1 MGIERSEQSFLMANS
16 SAFINPASGSIRL
29 TGEVDFV
36 DAEGNVIKSIDAP
49 KLCGCG
55 LSKDKPRCDGSH
67 KEYVKLFAEQLRNAR
82 ELVKPCMSFSP
93 MPKRAHAIRENE
105 LAYRLE
111 AGESPVGVK
120 VGGALDSPNSAE
132 PTSVMIFG
140 YLTDAMQLTN
150 SIKTANYIYP
160 RAEAEVVF
168 KISKEI
174 TSEIH
179 PSEVLDYVSHVATGI
194 EIFDYRYGQVQI
206 YANDAIADNAGAA
219 AFVYSHW
226 VPAHEANLENLTAQ
240 VFENDS
246 EIETAPLTAIR
257 GNPWLALVLL
267 SKVLVENGVKLPA
280 GSIVFSG
287 SATKG
292 LHLAAGNNYAV
303 EIKGLGRVEIK
314 AL

>member
-1 MGIERSEQSFLMANS
+1 MTNP

-36 DAEGNVIKSIDAP
+36 DAEGKLIESIDAP

-93 MPKRAHAIRENE
+93 MPKRAQAIRENE
-105 LAYRLE
+105 LAFRLE
-111 AGESPVGVK
+111 AGETVLGVK

-140 YLTDAMQLTN
+140 YLTDAMQLTD

-160 RAEAEVVF
+160 RAEAEVAF

-174 TSEIH
+174 STEIH

-194 EIFDYRYGQVQI
+194 EIFDYRYGQAQI
-206 YANDAIADNAGAA
+206 YANDAVADNAGAA
-219 AFVYSHW
+219 AFVHSHW

-240 VFENDS
+240 VFENDT
-246 EIETAPLTAIR
+246 ELETAPLTAIR

-267 SKVLVENGVKLPA
+267 SKVLFENGVKLPV
-280 GSIVFSG
+280 GSIVLSG

-303 EIKGLGRVEIK
+303 DIKGLGRVELK
-314 AL
+314 AI

>member
-1 MGIERSEQSFLMANS
+1 VSDKPQ
-16 SAFINPASGSIRL
+16 AFVNPASGSIRL

-36 DAEGNVIKSIDAP
+36 DAEGNVIESIEAP

-55 LSKDKPRCDGSH
+55 LSKNKPRCDGSH

-82 ELVKPCMSFSP
+82 ELVKPCMSFAP
-93 MPKRAHAIRENE
+93 VAKKAHAIRENE

-111 AGESPVGVK
+111 AGESLVGVK
-120 VGGALDSPNSAE
+120 VGGALDSPNCAE

-140 YLTDAMQLTN
+140 YLTDAMQLTD
-150 SIKTANYIYP
+150 SIKTANYIQP
-160 RAEAEVVF
+160 RAEAEVAF

-174 TSEIH
+174 TTEIH

-194 EIFDYRYGQVQI
+194 EIFDYRYGQAQI

-240 VFENDS
+240 VFKNED
-246 EIETAPLTAIR
+246 EIDTAPLTAIR

-267 SKVLVENGVKLPA
+267 SKVLVEDGLKLPA
-280 GSIVFSG
+280 GSIVLSG
-287 SATKG
+287 SATRSFD
-292 LHLAAGNNYAV
+292 LVAGNKYAV
-303 EIKGLGRVEIK
+303 DVKGLGRVEIK

>member
-1 MGIERSEQSFLMANS
+1 VTNP

-36 DAEGNVIKSIDAP
+36 DAEGKVIESIDAP

-93 MPKRAHAIRENE
+93 MLKRAQAIRENE

-111 AGESPVGVK
+111 AGETVLGVK

-140 YLTDAMQLTN
+140 YLTDAMQLTD

-160 RAEAEVVF
+160 RAEAEVAF

-174 TSEIH
+174 STEIH

-194 EIFDYRYGQVQI
+194 EIFDYRYGQAQI
-206 YANDAIADNAGAA
+206 YANDAVADNAGAA
-219 AFVYSHW
+219 AFVHSHW

-240 VFENDS
+240 VFEN
-246 EIETAPLTAIR
+246 ETEVETAPLTAIR

-280 GSIVFSG
+280 GSIVLSG

-292 LHLAAGNNYAV
+292 LHLAAGNSYAV
-303 EIKGLGRVEIK
+303 DIKGLGRVELK
-314 AL
+314 AI

>member
-1 MGIERSEQSFLMANS
+1 MSDKPQ
-16 SAFINPASGSIRL
+16 AFINPASGSIRL

-36 DAEGNVIKSIDAP
+36 DAEGKVIESIDAP

-55 LSKDKPRCDGSH
+55 LSRDKPRCDGSH

-82 ELVKPCMSFSP
+82 DLVKPCMSFAP
-93 MPKRAHAIRENE
+93 MAKRAHAIRENE

-111 AGESPVGVK
+111 AGESLVGVK

-140 YLTDAMQLTN
+140 YLTDAMQLTD
-150 SIKTANYIYP
+150 SIKTANYIFP

-174 TSEIH
+174 TTEIH

-194 EIFDYRYGQVQI
+194 EIFDYRYGQAQI

-240 VFENDS
+240 VFKNEAEVD
-246 EIETAPLTAIR
+246 TAPLTAIR

-280 GSIVFSG
+280 GSIVLSG
-287 SATKG
+287 SATKSFQ
-292 LHLAAGNNYAV
+292 LVAGNDYAV
-303 EIKGLGRVEIK
+303 DVKGLGRVELK
-314 AL
+314 AI

>member
-1 MGIERSEQSFLMANS
+1 MSDKPQ
-16 SAFINPASGSIRL
+16 AFINPASGSIRL

-36 DAEGNVIKSIDAP
+36 DAEGNVIESIDAP

-82 ELVKPCMSFSP
+82 ELVKPCMSFAP
-93 MPKRAHAIRENE
+93 LAKRAHAIRENE

-111 AGESPVGVK
+111 AGESLVGVK

-140 YLTDAMQLTN
+140 YLTDAMQLTD
-150 SIKTANYIYP
+150 SIKTANYVFP

-174 TSEIH
+174 TTEIH

-194 EIFDYRYGQVQI
+194 EIFDYRYGQAQI

-240 VFENDS
+240 VFKNED
-246 EIETAPLTAIR
+246 EIDTAPLTAIR

-267 SKVLVENGVKLPA
+267 SKVLVEDVVKLPSD
-280 GSIVFSG
+280 SIVLSG
-287 SATKG
+287 SATRSFD
-292 LHLAAGNNYAV
+292 LVAGNNYAV
-303 EIKGLGRVEIK
+303 DVKGLGRVEIK

>member
-1 MGIERSEQSFLMANS
+1 VSQKPQ
-16 SAFINPASGSIRL
+16 AFVNPASGSIRL

-36 DAEGNVIKSIDAP
+36 DAEGNLIESIDAP

-55 LSKDKPRCDGSH
+55 LSKEKPRCDGSH
-67 KEYVKLFAEQLRNAR
+67 KEYVKLFAEALRNAR
-82 ELVKPCMSFSP
+82 ELVKPCMSFAP
-93 MPKRAHAIRENE
+93 MAKKAHAIRENE
-105 LAYRLE
+105 LQHRLE
-111 AGESPVGVK
+111 VSETLVGVK
-120 VGGALDSPNSAE
+120 VGGALDSANSAE
-132 PTSVMIFG
+132 PASVMIFG
-140 YLTDAMQLTN
+140 YLTDAMQLTD
-150 SIKTANYIYP
+150 SIKTSNYIYP

-174 TSEIH
+174 SAEIH
-179 PSEVLDYVSHVATGI
+179 PSEVLDYVSHVAAGI
-194 EIFDYRYGQVQI
+194 EIFDYRYGQAQI

-226 VPAHEANLENLTAQ
+226 VPAHETNLENLTAQ
-240 VFENDS
+240 VFENNS
-246 EIETAPLTAIR
+246 EIETAPLTALR

-292 LHLAAGNNYAV
+292 LHLVAGNNYAV

>member
-1 MGIERSEQSFLMANS
+1 VSDKPQ
-16 SAFINPASGSIRL
+16 AFINPASGSIRF

-36 DAEGNVIKSIDAP
+36 DAEGKVIESIDAP

-67 KEYVKLFAEQLRNAR
+67 KEYVKLFAEVLRNAR
-82 ELVKPCMSFSP
+82 ELVKPCMSFAP
-93 MPKRAHAIRENE
+93 MLKRAQAIRENE

-111 AGESPVGVK
+111 ADETVLGVK

-140 YLTDAMQLTN
+140 YLTDAMQLTD

-160 RAEAEVVF
+160 RAEAEVAF

-174 TSEIH
+174 TTEIH

-194 EIFDYRYGQVQI
+194 EIFDYRYGQAQI

-219 AFVYSHW
+219 AFVHSHW
-226 VPAHEANLENLTAQ
+226 VPAHEANFENLTAQ
-240 VFENDS
+240 VFENDA

-267 SKVLVENGVKLPA
+267 SKVLFENGVKLPA
-280 GSIVFSG
+280 GSIVLSG

-303 EIKGLGRVEIK
+303 DIKGLGRVELK
-314 AL
+314 AI

>member
-1 MGIERSEQSFLMANS
+1 MSEKPQ
-16 SAFINPASGSIRL
+16 AFINPASGSIRL
-29 TGEVDFV
+29 TGEVEFV
-36 DAEGNVIKSIDAP
+36 DAEGKLIESIDAP

-55 LSKDKPRCDGSH
+55 LSKGKPRCDGSH
-67 KEYVKLFAEQLRNAR
+67 KEYVKLFAEALRNAR
-82 ELVKPCMSFSP
+82 ELVKPCMSFAP
-93 MPKRAHAIRENE
+93 MAKKAHAIRENE
-105 LAYRLE
+105 LAYRVE
-111 AGESPVGVK
+111 AGETLLGVK
-120 VGGALDSPNSAE
+120 VGGALDSPNSTE

-140 YLTDAMQLTN
+140 YLTDAMQLTD

-160 RAEAEVVF
+160 RAEAEVAF

-174 TSEIH
+174 STEIH

-194 EIFDYRYGQVQI
+194 EIFDYRYGQAQI

-226 VPAHEANLENLTAQ
+226 VPAHEANLENLMVQ
-240 VFENDS
+240 VFRNED
-246 EIETAPLTAIR
+246 EVDTAPLTAIR

-267 SKVLVENGVKLPA
+267 SKVLVESGVKLPA

-287 SATKG
+287 SATEG
-292 LHLAAGNNYAV
+292 LHLAAGNNYTV

-314 AL
+314 AV

>member
-1 MGIERSEQSFLMANS
+1 MSEKPR
-16 SAFINPASGSIRL
+16 AFVNPASGSIRL
-29 TGEVDFV
+29 TGEIDFV
-36 DAEGNVIKSIDAP
+36 DAEGKVIESIDAP

-82 ELVKPCMSFSP
+82 ELVKPCMSFAPAS
-93 MPKRAHAIRENE
+93 KKAHAIRENE
-105 LAYRLE
+105 LAYRVE
-111 AGESPVGVK
+111 AGESLVGVK

-194 EIFDYRYGQVQI
+194 EIFDYRYGQAQI
-206 YANDAIADNAGAA
+206 YANDAVADNAGAA
-219 AFVYSHW
+219 AFVHSHW

-240 VFENDS
+240 VFENDT
-246 EIETAPLTAIR
+246 EVETAPLTAIR

-267 SKVLVENGVKLPA
+267 SKVLVESGVKLPA

-292 LHLAAGNNYAV
+292 LPLAAGNNYAV
-303 EIKGLGRVEIK
+303 EVKGLGRVEIK
-314 AL
+314 AV

>member
-1 MGIERSEQSFLMANS
+1 MIDKPQ
-16 SAFINPASGSIRL
+16 AFINPASGSIRL

-36 DAEGNVIKSIDAP
+36 DAEGKLIESIDAP

-82 ELVKPCMSFSP
+82 ELVKPCMSFAP
-93 MPKRAHAIRENE
+93 MTKKAHAIRENE
-105 LAYRLE
+105 LAHRLE
-111 AGESPVGVK
+111 AGETLVGVK

-140 YLTDAMQLTN
+140 YLTDAMQLTD
-150 SIKTANYIYP
+150 SIKTANYIYL
-160 RAEAEVVF
+160 RAEAEVAF

-174 TSEIH
+174 TTEIH
-179 PSEVLDYVSHVATGI
+179 PSEVLDYVSHVATAI
-194 EIFDYRYGQVQI
+194 EIFDYRYGQAQI

-219 AFVYSHW
+219 AFVYSNW
-226 VPAHEANLENLTAQ
+226 VPAHEANLANLTAQ
-240 VFENDS
+240 VFINNAEV
-246 EIETAPLTAIR
+246 ETAPLTAIR

-280 GSIVFSG
+280 GSIVLSG
-287 SATKG
+287 SVTKSF
-292 LHLAAGNNYAV
+292 HLSAGNDYAV
-303 EIKGLGRVEIK
+303 DVKGLGRVELK
-314 AL
+314 AI

>member
-1 MGIERSEQSFLMANS
+1 MTNP

-36 DAEGNVIKSIDAP
+36 DAEGNVIESIDAP

-82 ELVKPCMSFSP
+82 ELGKPCMSFSP
-93 MPKRAHAIRENE
+93 LLKRAQAIRENE

-111 AGESPVGVK
+111 AGETVLGVK

-132 PTSVMIFG
+132 PKSVMIFG
-140 YLTDAMQLTN
+140 YLTDAMQLTD

-160 RAEAEVVF
+160 RAEAEVAF

-174 TSEIH
+174 STEIH

-240 VFENDS
+240 VFAN
-246 EIETAPLTAIR
+246 EIEIDTAPLTAIR

-280 GSIVFSG
+280 GSIVLSG
-287 SATKG
+287 SATKSF
-292 LHLAAGNNYAV
+292 HLAAGNDYTV
-303 EIKGLGRVEIK
+303 DVKGLGRVELK
-314 AL
+314 AI

>member
-1 MGIERSEQSFLMANS
+1 MSDKPQ
-16 SAFINPASGSIRL
+16 AFINPASGSIRL

-36 DAEGNVIKSIDAP
+36 DAEGKFIESIDAP

-55 LSKDKPRCDGSH
+55 LSKDKPRCDSSH
-67 KEYVKLFAEQLRNAR
+67 KEYVKLFAEVLRNAR
-82 ELVKPCMSFSP
+82 ELVKPCMSFAP
-93 MPKRAHAIRENE
+93 MAKKAHAIRENE
-105 LAYRLE
+105 LAYRVE
-111 AGESPVGVK
+111 AGESLVGVK

-140 YLTDAMQLTN
+140 YLTDAMQLTD

-160 RAEAEVVF
+160 RAEAEVAF
-168 KISKEI
+168 KISQEI
-174 TSEIH
+174 TTEIH
-179 PSEVLDYVSHVATGI
+179 PSEVLDYVSHVATAI
-194 EIFDYRYGQVQI
+194 EIFDYRYGQAQI

-240 VFENDS
+240 VFAN
-246 EIETAPLTAIR
+246 EIVIDTAPLTAIR

-280 GSIVFSG
+280 GSIVLSG
-287 SATKG
+287 SATKSF
-292 LHLAAGNNYAV
+292 HLAAGNDYAV
-303 EIKGLGRVEIK
+303 DVKGLGRVELK
-314 AL
+314 AI

>member
-1 MGIERSEQSFLMANS
+1 MTNPQ
-16 SAFINPASGSIRL
+16 AFVNPASGSIRL
-29 TGEVDFV
+29 TGEVEFV
-36 DAEGNVIKSIDAP
+36 DAEGKLIESIEAP

-55 LSKDKPRCDGSH
+55 LSKEKPRCDGSH

-82 ELVKPCMSFSP
+82 ELAKPCMSFSP
-93 MPKRAHAIRENE
+93 MSKKARDIRENE

-111 AGESPVGVK
+111 AGEAVVGVK
-120 VGGALDSPNSAE
+120 VGGALDSASSAE

-140 YLTDAMQLTN
+140 YLTDAMALTD
-150 SIKTANYIYP
+150 SIKTVNYIYP

-174 TSEIH
+174 SAEIH

-194 EIFDYRYGQVQI
+194 EIFDYRYGQAQI

-240 VFENDS
+240 VFTNET
-246 EIETAPLTAIR
+246 EVETAPLTAIR

-280 GSIVFSG
+280 DSIVFSG

-292 LHLAAGNNYAV
+292 VHLAAGNSYAV

>member
-1 MGIERSEQSFLMANS
+1 MSDKPQ
-16 SAFINPASGSIRL
+16 AFINPASGSIRL

-36 DAEGNVIKSIDAP
+36 DAEGNLIESIDAP

-67 KEYVKLFAEQLRNAR
+67 KEYIKFFAETLRNAR
-82 ELVKPCMSFSP
+82 ELVKPCMSFAP
-93 MPKRAHAIRENE
+93 MAKKAHAIRENE

-111 AGESPVGVK
+111 AGESLMGVK

-140 YLTDAMQLTN
+140 YLTDAMLLTD

-160 RAEAEVVF
+160 RAEAEVAF

-174 TSEIH
+174 TTEIH
-179 PSEVLDYVSHVATGI
+179 PSEVLDYVSHVATAI
-194 EIFDYRYGQVQI
+194 EIFDYRYGQAQI

-240 VFENDS
+240 VFAN
-246 EIETAPLTAIR
+246 EIEIDTAPLTAIR

-267 SKVLVENGVKLPA
+267 SKVLVENGVKLQA
-280 GSIVFSG
+280 GSIVLSG
-287 SATKG
+287 SATKSF
-292 LHLAAGNNYAV
+292 HLPAGNDYTV
-303 EIKGLGRVEIK
+303 DVKGLGRVELK
-314 AL
+314 AI

>member
-1 MGIERSEQSFLMANS
+1 VSDKPQ
-16 SAFINPASGSIRL
+16 AFVNPASGSIRL

-36 DAEGNVIKSIDAP
+36 DAEGNVIESIEAP

-55 LSKDKPRCDGSH
+55 LSKNKPRCDGSH
-67 KEYVKLFAEQLRNAR
+67 KEYVKLFAEQLRSAR
-82 ELVKPCMSFSP
+82 ELVKPCMSFAP
-93 MPKRAHAIRENE
+93 VAKKAHAIRENE

-111 AGESPVGVK
+111 AGESLVGVK
-120 VGGALDSPNSAE
+120 VGGALDSPNCAE

-140 YLTDAMQLTN
+140 YLTDAMQLTD
-150 SIKTANYIYP
+150 SIKTANYIQP
-160 RAEAEVVF
+160 RAEAEVAF

-174 TSEIH
+174 TTEIH

-194 EIFDYRYGQVQI
+194 EIFDYRYGQAQI

-240 VFENDS
+240 VFRNED
-246 EIETAPLTAIR
+246 EIDTAPLTAIR

-267 SKVLVENGVKLPA
+267 SKVLVEDGLKLPA
-280 GSIVFSG
+280 GSIVLSG
-287 SATKG
+287 SATRSFD
-292 LHLAAGNNYAV
+292 LVAGNKYAV
-303 EIKGLGRVEIK
+303 DVKGLGRVEIK

>member
-1 MGIERSEQSFLMANS
+1 MSDKPQ
-16 SAFINPASGSIRL
+16 AFVNPASGSIRL
-29 TGEVDFV
+29 TGEVNFV
-36 DAEGNVIKSIDAP
+36 DAEGNLIESIDAP

-55 LSKDKPRCDGSH
+55 LSKNKPRCDGSH

-82 ELVKPCMSFSP
+82 ELVKPCMSFAP
-93 MPKRAHAIRENE
+93 LAKRAHAIRENE
-105 LAYRLE
+105 LAYRVE
-111 AGESPVGVK
+111 AGESLVGVK

-140 YLTDAMQLTN
+140 YLTDAMQLTD
-150 SIKTANYIYP
+150 SIKTANYIQP
-160 RAEAEVVF
+160 RAEAEVAF
-168 KISKEI
+168 KVSKEI
-174 TSEIH
+174 TTEIH
-179 PSEVLDYVSHVATGI
+179 LSEVLDYVSHVATGI
-194 EIFDYRYGQVQI
+194 EIFDYRYGQAQI

-240 VFENDS
+240 VFKNED

-267 SKVLVENGVKLPA
+267 SKVLVENGVNLPA
-280 GSIVFSG
+280 GSIVLSG
-287 SATKG
+287 SATRSFD
-292 LHLAAGNNYAV
+292 LVAGNTYAV
-303 EIKGLGRVEIK
+303 DIKGLGRVEIK

>member
-1 MGIERSEQSFLMANS
+1 VSDKPQ
-16 SAFINPASGSIRL
+16 AFVNPASGSIRL

-36 DAEGNVIKSIDAP
+36 DAEGNVIESIEAP

-55 LSKDKPRCDGSH
+55 LSKNKPRCDGSH
-67 KEYVKLFAEQLRNAR
+67 KEYVKLFAEQLRSAR
-82 ELVKPCMSFSP
+82 ELVKPCMSFAP
-93 MPKRAHAIRENE
+93 VAKKAHAIRENE

-111 AGESPVGVK
+111 AGESLVGVK
-120 VGGALDSPNSAE
+120 VGGALDSPNCAE

-140 YLTDAMQLTN
+140 YLTDAMQLTD
-150 SIKTANYIYP
+150 SIKTANYIQP
-160 RAEAEVVF
+160 RAEAEVAF

-174 TSEIH
+174 TTEIH

-194 EIFDYRYGQVQI
+194 EIFDYRYGQAQI

-240 VFENDS
+240 VFKNED
-246 EIETAPLTAIR
+246 EIDTAPLTAIR

-267 SKVLVENGVKLPA
+267 SRVLVEDGLKLPA
-280 GSIVFSG
+280 GSIVLSG
-287 SATKG
+287 SATRSFD
-292 LHLAAGNNYAV
+292 LVAGNKYAV
-303 EIKGLGRVEIK
+303 EIKGLGRVELK
-314 AL
+314 AI

>member
-1 MGIERSEQSFLMANS
+1 MSDKPQ
-16 SAFINPASGSIRL
+16 AFINPASGSIRL

-36 DAEGNVIKSIDAP
+36 DAEGNVIESIDAP

-82 ELVKPCMSFSP
+82 ELVKPCMSFAP
-93 MPKRAHAIRENE
+93 MAKRAHAIRENE

-111 AGESPVGVK
+111 AGESLVGVK

-140 YLTDAMQLTN
+140 YLTDAMQLTD

-174 TSEIH
+174 SAEIH
-179 PSEVLDYVSHVATGI
+179 PSEVLDYVSHVATGL

-219 AFVYSHW
+219 AFVYSNW
-226 VPAHEANLENLTAQ
+226 VAAHEANLENLTAQ
-240 VFENDS
+240 VFKNED
-246 EIETAPLTAIR
+246 EIDTAPLTAIR

-267 SKVLVENGVKLPA
+267 SKVLVEDGVKLPA
-280 GSIVFSG
+280 GSIVLSG
-287 SATKG
+287 SATRSFD
-292 LHLAAGNNYAV
+292 LVTENNYAV
-303 EIKGLGRVEIK
+303 EVKGLGRVEIK

>member
-1 MGIERSEQSFLMANS
+1 MSDKPQ
-16 SAFINPASGSIRL
+16 AFINPASGSIRL

-36 DAEGNVIKSIDAP
+36 DAEGNVIESIDAP

-82 ELVKPCMSFSP
+82 ELVKPCMSFAP
-93 MPKRAHAIRENE
+93 LAKRAHAIRENE

-111 AGESPVGVK
+111 AGESLVGVK
-120 VGGALDSPNSAE
+120 VGGALDSPTSAE

-140 YLTDAMQLTN
+140 YLTDAMQLTD
-150 SIKTANYIYP
+150 SIKTANYVFP

-174 TSEIH
+174 TTEIH

-194 EIFDYRYGQVQI
+194 EIFDYRYGQTQI

-240 VFENDS
+240 VFKNED
-246 EIETAPLTAIR
+246 EIDTAPLTAIR

-267 SKVLVENGVKLPA
+267 SKVLVEDGVKLPA
-280 GSIVFSG
+280 DSIVLSG
-287 SATKG
+287 SATRSFD
-292 LHLAAGNNYAV
+292 LVAGNNYAV
-303 EIKGLGRVEIK
+303 DVKGLGRVEIK